1 MQIRRVDPSERAQ
14 MKQERPPLF
23 RATIDFLHGMN
34 PTGIGHLEDE
44 YDLEAADIT
53 ANLHQCETLEDIR
66 TLVYEVFVIWFS
78 KDLTAFMKHIPL
90 DRYEGILSVL
100 KEDNYQ

>member
-23 RATIDFLHGMN
+23 RATMDFLHSMN

-44 YDLEAADIT
+44 YDLEAADIS

-78 KDLTAFMKHIPL
+78 EELAASMQHIPL
-90 DRYEGILSVL
+90 ERFEGMLDQL
-100 KEDNYQ
+100 RAERG